1 MSWKGVTV
9 MDQRVRF
16 IAEYL
21 KRYYPFAELCCQFS
35 ISRKT
40 GYKWVQR
47 YAEHGAAGLNDRDR
61 RPRTCPHKTDPA
73 ITRAIVQVRKKHPSW
88 GPKKIL
94 KIISNQYQDLPAIS
108 TTADILTRNGLIAK
122 TKKRFRRAHP
132 GCPKTTTSEPN
143 DIWTADYKGHFKM
156 GNSLYC
162 YPLTVC
168 DMHSRYLLGCDGHEA
183 ISLEQT
189 KRCFTRLFNEYG
201 LPQRIRTDNGVPF
214 ASNAI
219 GRLSTLSVWWIKLG
233 IYPEQIEPGKPQ
245 QNGKHERMHRTL
257 KKEATIPPEKNLRAQ
272 QKRFDAFCDEYNN
285 IRPHEALGMK
295 TPASVYAASPRVM
308 PKKLKHFDYPC
319 HFEVRLVSK
328 NSGVRW
334 QHEWVKVST
343 TLAEEYIGFEEI
355 DDGIHNVYFCNVLIG
370 RFFEKQLKIGD
381 VITRVP
387 VRHTVVECPDPKLRR
402 KVSPMYLE

>member
-21 KRYYPFAELCCQFS
+21 KGYFPFNELCLQFS

-40 GYKWVQR
+40 AYKWLHRYEQR
-47 YAEHGAAGLNDRDR
+47 GAKGLTDRSH
-61 RPRTCPHKTDPA
+61 RPHYCPHETDADIMNA
-73 ITRAIVQVRKKHPSW
+73 IIEARLKHPHW
-88 GPKKIL
+88 GPKKLL
-94 KIISNQYQDLPAIS
+94 KVISSHYNDLPAIS
-108 TTADILTRNGLIAK
+108 TTADILKRNGLIVPG
-122 TKKRFRRAHP
+122 KRRLRRYHP
-132 GCPKTTTSEPN
+132 GCPKTTTNKPN

-156 GNSLYC
+156 RNGLYC

-168 DMHSRYLLGCDGHEA
+168 DMHSRYLLGCDGHDA
-183 ISLEQT
+183 ISLDQT
-189 KRCFTRLFNEYG
+189 KRYFAQLFSDYG

-219 GRLSTLSVWWIKLG
+219 ARLSTLSVWWIKLG

-257 KKEATIPPEKNLRAQ
+257 KKEATIPPEKNLMAQ
-272 QKRFDAFCDEYNN
+272 QQRFDAFREEYNTE
-285 IRPHEALGMK
+285 RPHEALSMK
-295 TPASVYAASPRVM
+295 TPASIYVASPRTM
-308 PKKLKHFDYPC
+308 PKKLDHFDYPY
-319 HFEVRLVSK
+319 HFEVRRVSR
-328 NSGVRW
+328 NSGIRW
-334 QHEWVKVST
+334 RNRWVQVSS

-355 DDGIHNVYFCNVLIG
+355 EDGIHNVYFCDLLIG
-370 RFFEKQLKIGD
+370 RFFEEQLKIRD
-381 VITRVP
+381 VIERVP
-387 VRHTVVECPDPKLRR
+387 VRQTIVECGNPRTRR